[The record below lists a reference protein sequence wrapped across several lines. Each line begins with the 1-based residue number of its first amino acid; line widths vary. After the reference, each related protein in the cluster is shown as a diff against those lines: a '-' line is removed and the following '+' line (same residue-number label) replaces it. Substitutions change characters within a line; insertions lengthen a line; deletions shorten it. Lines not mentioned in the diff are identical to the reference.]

1 MVVSGRAWSS
11 LHRLSILF
19 VLRPADLYNLE
30 LRAKVFSPDLKNNPN
45 VKSADIGILI
55 YLYLAPTGLN
65 AYFEHHFET

>member
-1 MVVSGRAWSS
+1 MSGRARPS

-30 LRAKVFSPDLKNNPN
+30 FRAKVFSPDLKNTY
-45 VKSADIGILI
+45 VKSADIDILI
-55 YLYLAPTGLN
+55 YLYLAPIGLN